1 MNPVRI
7 GVLTVKGPS
16 YHPTARLREAASARG
31 AEVVVVNP
39 YRHPPGF
46 AGNRARLVGPLAGER
61 IDALLPRQG
70 AEIKTAPLAL
80 IAHFERSGV
89 PVINGLRA
97 ILTVRHKF
105 LAMQAFVAAGL
116 GVPDTI
122 YAGDARAYAEATARR
137 GPGPVVVKPIRG
149 RQGSGIALL
158 KPGQRLPVGL
168 AAELEK
174 GNGVLVQTFI
184 DPATRRDLRVLVVG
198 GEVAGAMVL
207 TPEAGE
213 FRANF
218 HLGARGRAV
227 APSPEIADAARKA
240 AGAVGLEIAGVDLMR
255 LEDGTILVLE
265 ANYAPGFRGLEEAT
279 GMDVAGRIIDYVL
292 SRRRPAGGK
301 SPQP

>member
-1 MNPVRI
+1 MEPVRI
-7 GVLTVKGPS
+7 GVVTVQGPQ

-39 YRHPPGF
+39 YRHPPAF
-46 AGNRARLVGPLAGER
+46 AGNRAHLGSPLPGGM

-80 IAHFERSGV
+80 IAHFERSGI

-122 YAGDARAYAEATARR
+122 YAGDARAYAEAAIRL

-158 KPGQRLPVGL
+158 RPGQPLPGSL

-184 DPATRRDLRVLVVG
+184 DPATRCDLRALVVG
-198 GEVAGAMVL
+198 GQVVGAMAL

-218 HLGARGRAV
+218 HLGARSRAV
-227 APSPEIADAARKA
+227 DPSPEIADAALRA

-255 LEDGTILVLE
+255 LESGTVLVLE
-265 ANYAPGFRGLEEAT
+265 ANYAPGFRGLEQAT
-279 GMDVAGRIIDYVL
+279 GLDVAGRIIDYVL
-292 SRRRPAGGK
+292 SRL
-301 SPQP
+301 